1 MGWILFFEEEEE
13 RSKPIPHAW
22 PDAST
27 RITAQNDGFKL
38 SSGGGVGSSVVV
50 IETEE
55 IEHTNDFQQV
65 MMWLHPEDEDEGSV
79 DEGEEP

>member
-1 MGWILFFEEEEE
+1 MGWILFLEEEEE

-27 RITAQNDGFKL
+27 RIAAQSDGYRL
-38 SSGGGVGSSVVV
+38 SSGGGTGSSVVI

-65 MMWLHPEDEDEGSV
+65 QMWLHPEDQEGPSEEDEQ
-79 DEGEEP
+79 P